1 MIKSREKGFTL
12 IELMIVIAIIG
23 ILAAI
28 AIPQFSSYRIKAFNG
43 AAESD
48 IRNAKL
54 AEESLFT
61 DFQFYGAS
69 AAQGNAG
76 VPAGVLVTSTTA
88 GGPVVATGTAGNE
101 SALTLS
107 NNVSLAA
114 KTDVANG
121 TTATITAK
129 HLNGDRTFAMD
140 TDATALYWNSQLVA
154 AGTAMVLGD
163 AVAATAAN
171 DPAAAANFNA
181 M

>member
-1 MIKSREKGFTL
+1 MINKRERGFTL

-54 AEESLFT
+54 AEESLYT
-61 DFQFYGAS
+61 DFQFYG
-69 AAQGNAG
+69 G
-76 VPAGVLVTSTTA
+76 STTTGVA
-88 GGPVVATGTAGNE
+88 GTAAGLVQIGGTAVSPVVATGTAGNE
-101 SALTLS
+101 SALTIS
-107 NNVSLAA
+107 NNVSLVA
-114 KTDVANG
+114 KTDANNG

-129 HLNGDRTFAMD
+129 HQNGDRTFAMD
-140 TDATALYWNSQLVA
+140 TDATALYWNSVLVA
-154 AGTAMVLGD
+154 AGTALVLGD

-171 DPAAAANFNA
+171 DPGAAANFNA

>member
-1 MIKSREKGFTL
+1 MVQNREKGFTL

-28 AIPQFSSYRIKAFNG
+28 AIPQFSAYRIKAFNG

-54 AEESLFT
+54 AEEGLFT
-61 DFQFYGAS
+61 DFQFYGGSTTTGKAGK
-69 AAQGNAG
+69 AAGT
-76 VPAGVLVTSTTA
+76 LVTGGTTVD
-88 GGPVVATGTAGNE
+88 PVVATATKDNE

-107 NNVSLAA
+107 TNVSLAA
-114 KTDVANG
+114 LTDADNG

-129 HLNGDRTFAMD
+129 HQNGDRFFAMD
-140 TDATALYWNSQLVA
+140 TDATALYWLTGT
-154 AGTAMVLGD
+154 AGTAMKLSD
-163 AVAATAAN
+163 AVAAKANTDDPKAATYTA
-171 DPAAAANFNA
+171 

>member
-1 MIKSREKGFTL
+1 MINNREKGFTL

-54 AEESLFT
+54 AEESLYT
-61 DFQFYGAS
+61 DFQFYG
-69 AAQGNAG
+69 G
-76 VPAGVLVTSTTA
+76 STTTGVA
-88 GGPVVATGTAGNE
+88 GTAAGLLEIGGTAVSPVVATGTAGNE

-107 NNVSLAA
+107 NNVALVA
-114 KTDVANG
+114 KTDANNG

-129 HLNGDRTFAMD
+129 HQNGDRRYAMD
-140 TDATALYWNSQLVA
+140 TDATALYWKSA
-154 AGTAMVLGD
+154 TAGTAMVLGD
-163 AVAATAAN
+163 AVAATTAD
-171 DPAAAANFNA
+171 DPSAAAYTA